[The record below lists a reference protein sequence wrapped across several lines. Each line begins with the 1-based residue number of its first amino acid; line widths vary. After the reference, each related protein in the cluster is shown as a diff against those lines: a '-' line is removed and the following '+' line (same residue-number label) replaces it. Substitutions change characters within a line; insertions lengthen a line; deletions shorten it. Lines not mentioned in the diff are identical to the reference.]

1 MNAPRPIWQIA
12 KDISNDWG
20 KKISVHAIPYLDAM
34 LCLSSPK
41 DNYMFDSGQSVI
53 LYFLAN
59 ASGYRGDKARQ
70 YKQELR
76 DQLAQC

>member
-1 MNAPRPIWQIA
+1 MNALRPIWQIA

-20 KKISVHAIPYLDAM
+20 KKVSVSATPYLDAM
-34 LCLSSPK
+34 FCLTTPK
-41 DNYMFDSGQSVI
+41 DSYMFDSGQSVV

-59 ASGYRGDKARQ
+59 ASTYRGDKAKQ

-76 DQLAQC
+76 DHLNAK